1 MCNLHDVSWGN
12 RPADTG
18 TSAFTANKEKQKN
31 SDDDY
36 KVFRTNFVFGWLL
49 ANMLYYVMILELVE
63 LDSYKFEETRDSD
76 DGYLAY
82 FSIFLASMVFVRLLF
97 SSLFILKWK
106 CRYCCSPSYKVARR
120 NLDMVTEK
128 LR

>member
-49 ANMLYYVMILELVE
+49 ANMLYYVAIFELVDF
-63 LDSYKFEETRDSD
+63 DSISTEEVRNSD

-82 FSIFLASMVFVRLLF
+82 FSIFLAAMVFVRLAF
-97 SSLFILKWK
+97 STLFILKWK
-106 CRYCCSPSYKVARR
+106 CRYCFIPSYRVERK

>member
-1 MCNLHDVSWGN
+1 MFTNVFQIYAMCNLHDVSWGN

-36 KVFRTNFVFGWLL
+36 KVFRTNFVFCWLF
-49 ANMLYYVMILELVE
+49 ANMIYYVLIGELVDV
-63 LDSYKFEETRDSD
+63 DSSKFEKVKSSD

-82 FSIFLASMVFVRLLF
+82 FSILPVIHF
-97 SSLFILKWK
+97 
-106 CRYCCSPSYKVARR
+106 
-120 NLDMVTEK
+120 
-128 LR
+128 